1 MRLLK
6 FFGMVSLGNKIL
18 WYEMDKV
25 YQEYRD
31 FARQELNDGYERH
44 PIISGLAEVGGAAI
58 SPVKIHTPRGYI
70 GSLGSRVSAPAD
82 IAKSRWINSIGTGVI
97 NGAGYTNE
105 NNPYEYGKNIGMSA
119 ITNTSGTAVGNKLF
133 GKGNEMYRFGR
144 TMMNI
149 GAQSF
154 PYGYKYFRNAEE
166 DE

>member
-1 MRLLK
+1 
-6 FFGMVSLGNKIL
+6 
-18 WYEMDKV
+18 
-25 YQEYRD
+25 
-31 FARQELNDGYERH
+31 
-44 PIISGLAEVGGAAI
+44 
-58 SPVKIHTPRGYI
+58 
-70 GSLGSRVSAPAD
+70 
-82 IAKSRWINSIGTGVI
+82 
-97 NGAGYTNE
+97 
-105 NNPYEYGKNIGMSA
+105 MSA